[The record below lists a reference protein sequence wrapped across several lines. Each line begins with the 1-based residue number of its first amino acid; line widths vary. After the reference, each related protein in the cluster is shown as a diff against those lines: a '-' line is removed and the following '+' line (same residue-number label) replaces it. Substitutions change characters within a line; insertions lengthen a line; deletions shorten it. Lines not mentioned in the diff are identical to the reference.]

1 MLKNG
6 KEPQI
11 NRLALELNGYLIQVK
26 SQDFMRTIAEETHLA
41 HQFINNPMLVISKFH
56 PYSKQV

>member
-1 MLKNG
+1 MLKSG

-26 SQDFMRTIAEETHLA
+26 SQDFMRTIAEETNETTRSPP
-41 HQFINNPMLVISKFH
+41 I
-56 PYSKQV
+56 YKQP